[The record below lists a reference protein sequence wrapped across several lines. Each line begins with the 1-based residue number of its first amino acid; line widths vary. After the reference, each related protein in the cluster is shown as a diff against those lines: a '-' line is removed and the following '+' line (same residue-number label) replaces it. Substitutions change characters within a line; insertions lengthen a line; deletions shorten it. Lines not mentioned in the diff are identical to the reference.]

1 MDKPSYY
8 AIIPAEVRYS
18 DLKPSAKLLYGEIT
32 ALSNKHGYCFASN
45 NYFSNLYGVTKNT
58 ISVWI
63 SELHKKNFVTVE
75 VQRNES
81 KQVIKRKIGITK
93 NNVTTPIKNREDN
106 STSINNTSNNNIS
119 IRELNFINQVSLLE
133 YDVELKK
140 EFCDYWTEKNTSKTK
155 MKFELE
161 RTFDVNLRL
170 KRWCKN
176 NKSWGKKTP
185 SGKAY
190 YLNKKSNTEANINTW
205 KSARN
210 MLDNLET

>member
-63 SELHKKNFVTVE
+63 SELH
-75 VQRNES
+75 
-81 KQVIKRKIGITK
+81 
-93 NNVTTPIKNREDN
+93 
-106 STSINNTSNNNIS
+106 NNIS

-190 YLNKKSNTEANINTW
+190 YLNKKSNTETNINTW